1 MRATC
6 DALSLPEE
14 PIGNNPVRNK
24 KKSYVTK
31 KSTICVTHKKNLCVT
46 KPPLCVTKK
55 NLYVT
60 KNPLCVTQN
69 PSVCYKQTRA
79 RGKQKGCAFQLTRH
93 VLIHVQR
100 TSRER
105 PRPKCLQAKCNQP
118 RRRAPEHPTFR
129 VGAGRRALYGDL
141 VQGSHRQS
149 SSAAACSTLLCRQL
163 YEYGPQH
170 AARHAALRPAA
181 RWRH

>member
-24 KKSYVTK
+24 KKILCYK
-31 KSTICVTHKKNLCVT
+31 KIDNLCYT
-46 KPPLCVTKK
+46 QKKPLCYKTPPLCYKK
-55 NLYVT
+55 TLYVT

-181 RWRH
+181 